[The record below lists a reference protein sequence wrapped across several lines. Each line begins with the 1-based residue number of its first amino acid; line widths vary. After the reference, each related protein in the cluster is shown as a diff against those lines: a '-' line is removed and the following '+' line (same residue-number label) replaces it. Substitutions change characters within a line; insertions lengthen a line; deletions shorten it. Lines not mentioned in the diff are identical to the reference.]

1 MLTLEGVAE
10 RIFQQHDICGVK
22 RMDMDMYR
30 GGYHPVIIKKAIACP
45 RGPDRDCPFVAND
58 PRFS

>member
-10 RIFQQHDICGVK
+10 RIFQQHDICGVE

-30 GGYHPVIIKKAIACP
+30 GGVPSRNHQKKESRARGVLIVIT
-45 RGPDRDCPFVAND
+45 RL
-58 PRFS
+58 